1 MSRTFEAADAQEAR
15 NGRMLPLLVGLT
27 GPSGSGKTFS
37 ALRLATGIQSVVGG
51 DIFVI
56 DTEQRRSLHYAER
69 FKFKHVEFGAP
80 FGALD
85 YLEALRFAKKAGAG
99 VVVIDSCSHEH
110 DGPGGLLEQHEAEL
124 TRMAGN
130 DYGKRERMTMLA
142 WQKPKAGRR
151 KLIAALTS
159 ELDLP
164 TIFCFRAKNTTKPM
178 KDERTG
184 KQMPVDMGFTSIAA
198 DEWVFEMALS
208 ALLLP
213 GSCGVPTWQSD
224 KIGERLAIKLP
235 EQFKSLAE
243 PPPHPLDEKIGRRLA
258 LWAKGEKA
266 APAKPAERF
275 QAQPTA
281 AAEEAAGHAPQGE
294 TGEAAAPVSEAKP
307 RRTPAQ
313 MAAAYQ
319 AKIAECADI
328 GALTEL
334 QTKSRDW
341 LASLLEIDA
350 KLHGACVQAGLE
362 RMKALIPPPAE
373 PDDADERDTQTGSM
387 FEGEG
392 A

>member
-1 MSRTFEAADAQEAR
+1 MSRTFEANDAQEAR
-15 NGRMLPLLVGLT
+15 NGKMLPLLVGLT

-37 ALRLATGIQSVVGG
+37 ALRVATGIQSVVGG

-164 TIFCFRAKNTTKPM
+164 CIFCFRAKNTTKPM

-213 GSCGVPTWQSD
+213 GSCGVPTWHSD

-243 PPPHPLDEKIGRRLA
+243 PPPFPLDEKVGRRLA
-258 LWAKGEKA
+258 LWAKGEKPA
-266 APAKPAERF
+266 AKPAAPVERF
-275 QAQPTA
+275 TASDTTA
-281 AAEEAAGHAPQGE
+281 AVEEAAGVEPEGE
-294 TGEAAAPVSEAKP
+294 AGEAAASASGGFDLGEPEHVKAALALETALKAAEYPSDLEAI
-307 RRTPAQ
+307 RQ
-313 MAAAYQ
+313 
-319 AKIAECADI
+319 
-328 GALTEL
+328 
-334 QTKSRDW
+334 
-341 LASLLEIDA
+341 
-350 KLHGACVQAGLE
+350 
-362 RMKALIPPPAE
+362 MKAEWALVKRGDQGLWETLGRISKQVETRLMA
-373 PDDADERDTQTGSM
+373 
-387 FEGEG
+387 EGE
-392 A
+392 AA

>member
-1 MSRTFEAADAQEAR
+1 MTRNFQANDAQEAR
-15 NGRMLPLLVGLT
+15 NGKMLPLLVGLT
-27 GPSGSGKTFS
+27 GPSGSGKTYS

-56 DTEQRRSLHYAER
+56 DTEQRRSLHYADK

-80 FGALD
+80 FGSLD

-110 DGPGGLLEQHEAEL
+110 DGPGGLLEQHDAEL

-213 GSCGVPTWQSD
+213 GSCGVPTWHSD
-224 KIGERLAIKLP
+224 KIGEKLAIKLP
-235 EQFKSLAE
+235 EQFKNLAE
-243 PPPHPLDEKIGRRLA
+243 PPPFPLDEKVGRNLA
-258 LWAKGEKA
+258 LWARGEAKPA
-266 APAKPAERF
+266 KNAPAKAERF
-275 QAQPTA
+275 SASEPSA
-281 AAEEAAGHAPQGE
+281 VGEEAPAQVAPE
-294 TGEAAAPVSEAKP
+294 PAGEAAAPAGGVASPMADAIALQERYAACSDMDSLRQLWADTADD
-307 RRTPAQ
+307 RRTII
-313 MAAAYQ
+313 AAD
-319 AKIAECADI
+319 AEFRDI
-328 GALTEL
+328 F
-334 QTKSRDW
+334 TKVLAREKAR
-341 LASLLEIDA
+341 LASED
-350 KLHGACVQAGLE
+350 VE
-362 RMKALIPPPAE
+362 
-373 PDDADERDTQTGSM
+373 
-387 FEGEG
+387 
-392 A
+392 